1 MKLMTIR
8 ALDGLQQTT
17 ASNSASKPNPLL
29 IIGLGLLIIA
39 PLALEIFTDSRA

>member
-1 MKLMTIR
+1 MKVMTIR
-8 ALDGLQQTT
+8 ALDGLKQTNAT
-17 ASNSASKPNPLL
+17 NTGSKPHPLL